1 MEMDGAVQKV
11 GFIRTLSP
19 DPAARAQDLRLRRR
33 VLSAAL
39 TARFDGAV
47 GPEVSKGSAS
57 IIIMFIDFLDSPV
70 LKALSKGSTRLV
82 GVKASAFFFEKNFS
96 LFFIFL

>member
-1 MEMDGAVQKV
+1 MEAVQKV

-47 GPEVSKGSAS
+47 GPEVSKGSAG
-57 IIIMFIDFLDSPV
+57 IIIMCIDFLDSPV
-70 LKALSKGSTRLV
+70 LGFKNKRLTP
-82 GVKASAFFFEKNFS
+82 
-96 LFFIFL
+96 